1 MINPDFSMHS
11 VMLQLNLG
19 VAQYVELPADA
30 VVKVFDMHGRQVPV
44 LRYGSLMNF
53 SELPAGTYYLQAR
66 LGGWQQTLRIRNP

>member
-1 MINPDFSMHS
+1 MHS

-19 VAQYVELPADA
+19 ITQYVELPADA
-30 VVKVFDMHGRQVPV
+30 TVKVYDMRGRQVPV

-66 LGGWQQTLRIRNP
+66 LGGWQNTLRVHNP